1 MNMAAT
7 IESPAKCQL
16 RSVISFPQPEGSSAA
31 EIHRR
36 MSKVYGENFMSDGS
50 VREWCRKF
58 KGRTDVHDEGGHGR
72 KSVATVGLVERVDHL
87 VRGKRRFTISELSE
101 EFPEISRSA
110 LYTITNKDLEYRKL
124 CARWVPKMLTD
135 DHKTQRMASALTFL
149 TRYHNQGEDFWKF
162 IVTGVET
169 WVLYDNLETKEV

>member
-1 MNMAAT
+1 MAAT
-7 IESPAKCQL
+7 IDAPAKCEL
-16 RSVISFPQPEGSSAA
+16 RSVIRFLQAEGRSAA

-58 KGRTDVHDEGGHGR
+58 KEGRTDVHDEGGHGR
-72 KSVATVGLVERVDHL
+72 KSVATVGLVERVDQV

-110 LYTITNKDLEYRKL
+110 LYTIVSKDLGYRML
-124 CARWVPKMLTD
+124 CAANDELQDAV
-135 DHKTQRMASALTFL
+135 KTYLSSLAANVFAEGIEKLVS
-149 TRYHNQGEDFWKF
+149 
-162 IVTGVET
+162 
-169 WVLYDNLETKEV
+169 LYDKCLNILASM